1 MLPAGDAPFYR
12 MSLSERPVGEFLAA
26 LGERTPTPASGAATA
41 LTAALAAALVELAG
55 RFAGDEEAV
64 VRAKALWS
72 RLAEL
77 ADEDAAAYAAFMAD
91 RSERRGADIEVPR
104 GDRRAGRGG
113 GRARGARCAASCGS
127 PVVGDAEAAGEL
139 AGPRPP
145 RRAPARRAERLEIRD
160 RRCGAVHAGDPSFS
174 GEGT

>member
-1 MLPAGDAPFYR
+1 
-12 MSLSERPVGEFLAA
+12 MSFSERPVGEFLAA

-41 LTAALAAALVELAG
+41 LSAALAAALVELAG

-91 RSERRGADIEVPR
+91 RSDANRERIIAVPLEI
-104 GDRRAGRGG
+104 AE
-113 GRARGARCAASCGS
+113 CAEEAAELAERVRTQLRTA
-127 PVVGDAEAAGEL
+127 VVGDAEAAREL
-139 AGPRPP
+139 GRTAARV
-145 RRAPARRAERLEIRD
+145 ARRLAELN
-160 RRCGAVHAGDPSFS
+160 A
-174 GEGT
+174 